1 MKHIAVLALALAL
14 LPAWALPARAADIT
28 LLASNAI
35 NVILDELVPQFER
48 ANNHRVKMRLG
59 IASTLRKNIEA
70 GAVFDAAILV
80 GGVEGLVAR
89 GTIARDSSRALGRS
103 GYGVAVR
110 AGAPKP
116 DISTRA
122 AFTETMLRAKSV
134 GYTEGGGSGSYFL
147 HLLERLGIAEAMKP
161 KLHGGIN
168 MQAAVAKGEVEMT
181 VNGIVPIL
189 RAPGIELAGPLPP
202 ELQSYSTFTIGVS
215 PSSRQGE
222 AALALVHFLTTPDAI
237 RTFARHGVEPVQ

>member
-1 MKHIAVLALALAL
+1 MKHVTVLALAL
-14 LPAWALPARAADIT
+14 LPAWASPACAADIT

-70 GAVFDAAILV
+70 GAAFDAAILV

-89 GTIARDSSRALGRS
+89 GVIAPDTSRALGRS

-116 DISTRA
+116 DISSRA
-122 AFTETMLRAKSV
+122 AFTETMLQARSV
-134 GYTEGGGSGSYFL
+134 GYTEGGGSGVYFL
-147 HLLERLGIAEAMKP
+147 HLLERLGIAKAMKP
-161 KLHGGIN
+161 KLRGGIN
-168 MQAAVAKGEVEMT
+168 MQAAVANGEVEMT

-189 RAPGIELAGPLPP
+189 RAPGIELVGPLPP
-202 ELQSYSTFTIGVS
+202 DLQSYSIFTIGIS
-215 PSSRQGE
+215 PGSRQRE
-222 AALALVHFLTTPDAI
+222 AALALIQFLTSPEAI
-237 RTFARHGVEPVQ
+237 RTFAKHGVEPAR